1 MKNIKLVIR
10 ERPAIDLC
18 LVRPVPV
25 RDYELLDNKP
35 QINGVELIGNK
46 TMSEIL
52 SGGII
57 LDGRDAEWVAGGN
70 AGVTQNG

>member
-25 RDYELLDNKP
+25 RDYEMLDNKP
-35 QINGVELIGNK
+35 QLNGIELIGNK

-52 SGGII
+52 SAGII
-57 LDGRDAEWVAGGN
+57 LDGCDANWVTGD